1 MLQLG
6 RGVEQHQ
13 QLALQLLRA
22 ASQMGDAEAQG
33 LMGMRYAYGLHN
45 AASVGVSSV
54 LSFEGVSCQ
63 HAESLLRTSTCW
75 PCQQV
80 QQQQVL

>member
-1 MLQLG
+1 MPWLLMLQLG

-45 AASVGVSSV
+45 TASVGVSSV

-63 HAESLLRTSTCW
+63 HLRACCTTQ
-75 PCQQV
+75 PC
-80 QQQQVL
+80 